1 MKKQAEND
9 NANSEN
15 LPVNDKIGVKIGAKI
30 RAKIGVNDNV
40 NDNVKDNVNDKIG
53 AKDNVNDNVND
64 KIGVKI
70 VVNDNAKITP
80 KITVNQEKI
89 LDEIKKNPYITQ
101 KELSDLIKMTIPNIN
116 RNMKKLQEQGIIRR
130 VGADK
135 NGHWEIINE

>member
-1 MKKQAEND
+1 MVREDDYDAYMEKQAEND

-15 LPVNDKIGVKIGAKI
+15 LPVNDKIGV
-30 RAKIGVNDNV
+30 
-40 NDNVKDNVNDKIG
+40 
-53 AKDNVNDNVND
+53 
-64 KIGVKI
+64 
-70 VVNDNAKITP
+70 NDNAKITQ

-101 KELSDLIKMTIPNIN
+101 KELSELIKMTIPNIN
-116 RNMKKLQEQGIIRR
+116 RNMKKLQDQGIIRR